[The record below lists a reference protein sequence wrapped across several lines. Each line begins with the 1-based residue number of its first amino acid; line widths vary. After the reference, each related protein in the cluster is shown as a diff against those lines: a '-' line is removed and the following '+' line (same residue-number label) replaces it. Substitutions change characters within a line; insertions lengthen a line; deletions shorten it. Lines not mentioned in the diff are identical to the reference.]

1 VNRGAGKQAQHS
13 GVRIGKDMFSG
24 LFLAIEQ
31 LGDPRIR
38 GVIVR
43 AVIISAVF
51 FVILMVAAGWLLSG
65 LTVFGIGWLDTAV
78 SYLGGSAAF
87 IVGLF
92 LFPAFTGI
100 IISFMLEE
108 IAGAVEARHYPDLP
122 AAREEPVMEMVGNA
136 ARFAGVTVFLN
147 LLVFIFVVPLMLITI
162 VLIPLI
168 PFVFYGLNGYLL
180 GREYF
185 EFAAVRRLDPAAG
198 RMLRRQFKLRVFM
211 CGIAIAV
218 LMTIPFVNWLMPVVA
233 AAYMVHVFEG
243 VRRRTQV
250 A

>member
-1 VNRGAGKQAQHS
+1 M
-13 GVRIGKDMFSG
+13 IGNTMFSG

-38 GVIVR
+38 GVIIR
-43 AVIISAVF
+43 AVLISAAL
-51 FVILMVAAGWLLSG
+51 FVGLMFAAGWLLSG
-65 LTVFGIGWLDTAV
+65 LSVFGISWIDSAV
-78 SYLGGSAAF
+78 SFLGGGAAF
-87 IVGLF
+87 VIGLF

-108 IAGAVEARHYPDLP
+108 IASAVEARHYPNLP

-136 ARFAGVTVFLN
+136 VRFTGVTVFLN
-147 LLVFIFVVPLMLITI
+147 LLVFILVVPIMLVTI
-162 VLIPLI
+162 VLIPFI
-168 PFVFYGLNGYLL
+168 PFVFYALNGYLL

-185 EFAAVRRLDPAAG
+185 EFAAVRRLDPAPG
-198 RMLRRQFKLRVFM
+198 RTLRRQFRIRVFM

-233 AAYMVHVFEG
+233 ASYMVHVFEG
-243 VRRRTQV
+243 VRGR
-250 A
+250 AAGA

>member
-1 VNRGAGKQAQHS
+1 
-13 GVRIGKDMFSG
+13 MFSG

-38 GVIVR
+38 GVIIR
-43 AVIISAVF
+43 AVIISAVI
-51 FVILMVAAGWLLSG
+51 FVALMVAAGWLLSG
-65 LTVFGIGWLDTAV
+65 LSVFGIGWLDSSV
-78 SYLGGSAAF
+78 SFLGSSAAF

-108 IAGAVEARHYPDLP
+108 IASAVEARHYPGLP
-122 AAREEPVMEMVGNA
+122 AAREEPMMEMVGNA
-136 ARFAGVTVFLN
+136 VRFAGVTVFLN
-147 LLVFIFVVPLMLITI
+147 LVVFILVVPIMLITI
-162 VLIPLI
+162 VLIPFI
-168 PFVFYGLNGYLL
+168 PFVFYALNGYLL

-185 EFAAVRRLDPAAG
+185 EFAAVRRLDPANG
-198 RMLRRQFKLRVFM
+198 RALRRRYKIRIFM

-243 VRRRTQV
+243 VRSRTED

>member
-1 VNRGAGKQAQHS
+1 
-13 GVRIGKDMFSG
+13 MFSG

-38 GVIVR
+38 GVIIR
-43 AVIISAVF
+43 AVLISAAI
-51 FVILMVAAGWLLSG
+51 FVALMVAAGWLLSG
-65 LTVFGIGWLDTAV
+65 LSVFGIGWIDGAV
-78 SYLGGSAAF
+78 SSLGGGAAF
-87 IVGLF
+87 VIGLF

-108 IAGAVEARHYPDLP
+108 IASAVEARHYPNLP
-122 AAREEPVMEMVGNA
+122 APREEPMMEMVGNA
-136 ARFAGVTVFLN
+136 VRFAGVTVFLN

-168 PFVFYGLNGYLL
+168 PFVFYTLNGYLL

-198 RMLRRQFKLRVFM
+198 RTLRRRFKLRVFM

-243 VRRRTQV
+243 VRGH
-250 A
+250 AASA

>member
-1 VNRGAGKQAQHS
+1 
-13 GVRIGKDMFSG
+13 MFTG

-38 GVIVR
+38 GVLIR
-43 AVIISAVF
+43 AVIISAVI
-51 FVILMVAAGWLLSG
+51 FVALMVGAGWLLSG
-65 LTVFGIGWLDTAV
+65 LSVFGIGWLDSSV
-78 SYLGGSAAF
+78 SFLGSSAAF

-108 IAGAVEARHYPDLP
+108 IASAVEARHYPGLP
-122 AAREEPVMEMVGNA
+122 AAREEPMMEMVGNA
-136 ARFAGVTVFLN
+136 VRFAGVTVFLN
-147 LLVFIFVVPLMLITI
+147 LVVFILVVPIMLITI
-162 VLIPLI
+162 VLIPFI
-168 PFVFYGLNGYLL
+168 PFVFYALNGYLL

-185 EFAAVRRLDPAAG
+185 EFAAVRRLDPVNG
-198 RMLRRQFKLRVFM
+198 RALRRRYKIRVFM

-243 VRRRTQV
+243 VRVRTEG

>member
-1 VNRGAGKQAQHS
+1 
-13 GVRIGKDMFSG
+13 MFSG

-38 GVIVR
+38 GVIIR
-43 AVIISAVF
+43 AVMISAALF
-51 FVILMVAAGWLLSG
+51 IGLMFAAGWLLSG
-65 LTVFGIGWLDTAV
+65 LSVFGISWIDGAV
-78 SYLGGSAAF
+78 SFLGGGAAF
-87 IVGLF
+87 VIGLF

-100 IISFMLEE
+100 IVSFMLEE
-108 IAGAVEARHYPDLP
+108 IASAVEARHYQDLP

-136 ARFAGVTVFLN
+136 VRFAGVTVILN
-147 LLVFIFVVPLMLITI
+147 LLVFIIVVPIMLITI
-162 VLIPLI
+162 VLIPVI

-185 EFAAVRRLDPAAG
+185 EFAAIRRLNPAAG
-198 RMLRRQFKLRVFM
+198 RTLRRHFKLRVFM

-218 LMTIPFVNWLMPVVA
+218 LMTIPFVNWVMSVVA

-243 VRRRTQV
+243 VRGR
-250 A
+250 AANA